1 MSYLQNGE
9 NMLTW
14 FYNGPTNT
22 KVSVTY
28 TGFTVGG
35 VDISNTYIGLGTN
48 SKISVSN
55 NRTINYTVLQGGS
68 LINIGSL
75 FELNLPIFSSGSVI
89 NTDYK
94 ILPPSEHNGLLI
106 QILRSTIISFNYN
119 VNCIFIMVGGGG
131 GGGCGGVNNGNAG
144 GGGGAGEVITGSI
157 TGFVPT
163 GGRYLSITIGD
174 GGAGGNTTT
183 ISGTA
188 GGSTSIIYFDS
199 QSTQLGSISATGGGY
214 GGGGKT
220 GTINMTGSSTGG
232 TGSYSAGVP
241 NPGTAIDR
249 TISNTSIF
257 NTMSS
262 FNNNGIRGQDNNSD
276 KGAGGGGGGAG
287 SAAGYTNGN
296 WPSTGG
302 NGYTVTYGST
312 SITLGGGGGGGAF
325 LGGNGGAGGSGGGG
339 NGGNNDIGGSIGTAN
354 TGGGG
359 GGGSNASG
367 SGGNGG
373 SGTVL
378 LYIVPA
384 GVTL

>member
-1 MSYLQNGE
+1 MSI
-9 NMLTW
+9 
-14 FYNGPTNT
+14 
-22 KVSVTY
+22 VD

-68 LINIGSL
+68 LVNIGSL

-94 ILPPSEHNGLLI
+94 ILPPSGHNGLLI
-106 QILRSTIISFNYN
+106 QILRSTSISFNYN

-131 GGGCGGVNNGNAG
+131 GGGVNSGNAG

-157 TGFVPT
+157 TWFVPT
-163 GGRYLSITIGD
+163 GGRYLYIPIGN
-174 GGAGGNTTT
+174 GCNGGNTTT

-214 GGGGKT
+214 GGGGKI

-262 FNNNGIRGQDNNSD
+262 FNNNGIRGQDSSSD
-276 KGAGGGGGGAG
+276 NGAGGGGGGAG

-302 NGYTVTYGST
+302 DGYTVTYRST
-312 SITLGGGGGGGAF
+312 NITLGGGGGAF
-325 LGGNGGAGGSGGGG
+325 LGGNGGVGGSGGGG
-339 NGGNNDIGGSIGTAN
+339 NGGNDKIGGSIGTDN
-354 TGGGG
+354 TGGRG
-359 GGGSNASG
+359 GGGSSASG

-378 LYIVPA
+378 FYIVPA